1 MFHSLLVSLN
11 CLFLIVPSVFSKV
24 FTRALVLC
32 VCFVDRWLSFC
43 PFSFG
48 HCIVCDVQHFAVLLS
63 CVYCF
68 VCLRPVSCVPY
79 VSNDYFVPEEC
90 SIPCWCLWTVYSWLS
105 LRFSLRFIIDSL
117 LLLWHYVIFLYPPGF
132 LLRTLVWVRTVTVL
146 CVDVIWSSGLCCGIG
161 WL

>member
-1 MFHSLLVSLN
+1 MSYHRVCIYINTTGATSGAGTAY
-11 CLFLIVPSVFSKV
+11 PSGAPGFNPGFSGIRV
-24 FTRALVLC
+24 TRALVLC

-79 VSNDYFVPEEC
+79 VASFSGL
-90 SIPCWCLWTVYSWLS
+90 SILDCPLTFLS
-105 LRFSLRFIIDSL
+105 LSFIHDGKHVAFESTNI
-117 LLLWHYVIFLYPPGF
+117 YITKGKG
-132 LLRTLVWVRTVTVL
+132 R
-146 CVDVIWSSGLCCGIG
+146 IK
-161 WL
+161 